1 MNGNLYLLFGT
12 DTYLLKKRTDKCFS
26 DYGVGAE
33 DIEVFDMEE
42 VSVEVAI
49 NAAMTIPFLSEK
61 KGVILK
67 NCHFLSATK
76 APKEANYSLAYL
88 YRYLRNP
95 NPTTMMILQA
105 PYEKLDTRKQVYK
118 VCEET
123 CVFEECVPVEKME
136 MYGMIKKILN
146 QSDKTIE
153 PNALEEFV
161 NRTKDSTYLAL
172 NELNKLI
179 AYIGDQKII
188 DLPTV
193 WKVTTRDVEDNIYEL
208 VNAILAKD
216 TRSITNIY
224 RDLAEVNTEP
234 TIIIKMVADKFQE
247 ILYTKELFRTNRTY
261 DDVMRYFNA
270 SKGRTYY
277 IVKNAREIS
286 DELLKKYMEALEEVD
301 YRIKSGTI
309 DKKIGVELFLLG
321 I

>member
-1 MNGNLYLLFGT
+1 MNGNCYLLFGT
-12 DTYLLKKRTDKCFS
+12 DTYLLKKKTDKYFS
-26 DYGVGAE
+26 DHEVDVI

-42 VSVEVAI
+42 IIVEEAI

-61 KGVILK
+61 KGVVLK
-67 NCHFLSATK
+67 NCYFLSAGKT
-76 APKEANYSLAYL
+76 PKEINHSLAYL

-95 NPTTMMILQA
+95 NPTTILIIQA
-105 PYEKLDTRKQVYK
+105 PYEKLDPRKQVFK

-136 MYGMIKKILN
+136 MYGMIKAILCQN
-146 QSDKTIE
+146 NKTID

-161 NRTKDSTYLAL
+161 NRTKDSTHLAL

-179 AYIGDQKII
+179 AYIGDQDII
-188 DLPTV
+188 DLLTV
-193 WKVTTRDVEDNIYEL
+193 RRVTTRDVEDNIYEL

-224 RDLAEVNTEP
+224 QDLAQVNTEA
-234 TIIIKMVADKFQE
+234 TVIIRMISDKMQE
-247 ILYTKELFRTNRTY
+247 ILYTKELFRTNHTY

-286 DELLKKYMEALEEVD
+286 DELLNRYMTELEEVD
-301 YRIKSGTI
+301 FRIKSGLI